1 MRADSEDPESY
12 TPPSFLSLSF
22 PFLMFHSYL
31 GTLLYYSFFF
41 FFFFRLSYVLLYSPV
56 ALYFH
61 APVYCRVPAYPR
73 ISLSPRFLLFFL
85 LSSPPCLLYSTV
97 PACFIFLYLPSL
109 FFDIPATGPT
119 IFVPLVSVQPTWSSL
134 HLPSSFLS
142 QNLSFSLCVHV
153 YIPHSSSV
161 LHPILV
167 IFISHKFNPTSLR
180 LAPYTFHCS
189 IKRPTRICTRVYTM
203 NSVVVQKANRIRV
216 GHDTS

>member
-1 MRADSEDPESY
+1 
-12 TPPSFLSLSF
+12 
-22 PFLMFHSYL
+22 MFHSYL

-41 FFFFRLSYVLLYSPV
+41 FFSFDYHTFLSIPSLLYISMHPCIV
-56 ALYFH
+56 
-61 APVYCRVPAYPR
+61 VSPR
-73 ISLSPRFLLFFL
+73 ILVSLYRLDSSFFSFCPPPLVLCIQRSPRV
-85 LSSPPCLLYSTV
+85 LYSS
-97 PACFIFLYLPSL
+97 PSL

-119 IFVPLVSVQPTWSSL
+119 IFVPLVSVRPTWSSL

-142 QNLSFSLCVHV
+142 QNLSFSLCV

>member
-1 MRADSEDPESY
+1 
-12 TPPSFLSLSF
+12 
-22 PFLMFHSYL
+22 MFHSYL

-41 FFFFRLSYVLLYSPV
+41 FFFFRLSYVPLYSPV

-85 LSSPPCLLYSTV
+85 LSSPLVLCIQRSPRVLYSS
-97 PACFIFLYLPSL
+97 PSL

-119 IFVPLVSVQPTWSSL
+119 IFVPLVSVRLTWSSL

-142 QNLSFSLCVHV
+142 QNLSFSPCVHV